1 MTSTLRFILFV
12 AIVIFFLVVI
22 YLLKK
27 NRLTL
32 RYTLLWLG
40 MAFIMLLLVIFPQLL
55 EIIRKVL
62 GFESG
67 MNALY
72 VIAIGFA
79 IILLM
84 ALTSIVSHQS
94 DRIKELVQDNA
105 MLEKRIRELEQVNES
120 EK

>member
-1 MTSTLRFILFV
+1 MTTTLRIILFV
-12 AIVIFFLVVI
+12 AIILFFFIVLS
-22 YLLKK
+22 LLKN
-27 NRLTL
+27 NRLAL

-40 MAFIMLLLVIFPQLL
+40 MAAIMLLLVIFPQLL
-55 EIIRKVL
+55 ECIRKAL

-79 IILLM
+79 IVLLM

-94 DRIKELVQDNA
+94 DRIKELVQNSA
-105 MLEKRIRELEQVNES
+105 MLEKRIRELEKEHESNE
-120 EK
+120 

>member
-1 MTSTLRFILFV
+1 MTSTLRIILF
-12 AIVIFFLVVI
+12 IVIVLFFLVVL

-40 MAFIMLLLVIFPQLL
+40 MAFVMLILVIFPQLL
-55 EIIRKVL
+55 ELIRKAL

-79 IILLM
+79 IVLLM

-105 MLEKRIRELEQVNES
+105 MLEKRIRELEQIHES
-120 EK
+120 DK

>member
-1 MTSTLRFILFV
+1 M
-12 AIVIFFLVVI
+12 
-22 YLLKK
+22 
-27 NRLTL
+27 
-32 RYTLLWLG
+32 
-40 MAFIMLLLVIFPQLL
+40 IMLLLVLFPQLL
-55 EIIRKVL
+55 EVIRKSL

-94 DRIKELVQDNA
+94 DRIKELVQNNA
-105 MLEKRIRELEQVNES
+105 MLEKRIRELEQINETG
-120 EK
+120 K